1 MSTALSPKQIN
12 LLRTALAGA
21 MVLLGLTEIVL
32 LWHSSLTPQSLGL
45 AFLGFGK
52 LLVALGLLGSSRLPY
67 LGGVVL
73 LSSTIMLEADWF
85 RSDTSSAL
93 PALGLAGV
101 LIAVL
106 FYLLV
111 TSRPAPLNRQKTKP
125 SPE

>member
-1 MSTALSPKQIN
+1 MSTALSAKQIS
-12 LLRTALAGA
+12 LLRNALAGA

-32 LWHSSLTPQSLGL
+32 LWQSSLTPQSLGL

-73 LSSTIMLEADWF
+73 LSSTIILQADWF
-85 RSDTSSAL
+85 RSDASNAL
-93 PALGLAGV
+93 SALGLMGI

-111 TSRPAPLNRQKTKP
+111 TSRPALSKAQKTRP

>member
-1 MSTALSPKQIN
+1 MSTALSPKQIS

-73 LSSTIMLEADWF
+73 LSSTIMLEADRF

-93 PALGLAGV
+93 PALGLVGV

-111 TSRPAPLNRQKTKP
+111 TSRPAPIKRQKTKR

>member
-1 MSTALSPKQIN
+1 MSTALSPKQIS

-32 LWHSSLTPQSLGL
+32 LWQSSLTPQSLGL

-73 LSSTIMLEADWF
+73 LSSTMMLEADWF
-85 RSDTSSAL
+85 RSDTSGAL

-111 TSRPAPLNRQKTKP
+111 TSRPAPLKRQKTKP

>member
-1 MSTALSPKQIN
+1 MSTALSPKQIS

-93 PALGLAGV
+93 PALGLVGV

-111 TSRPAPLNRQKTKP
+111 TSRPAPIKRQKTKR

>member
-1 MSTALSPKQIN
+1 MSPALSAKQIR
-12 LLRTALAGA
+12 LLRNALAGA

-32 LWHSSLTPQSLGL
+32 LWHSSLTPLSLGL

-73 LSSTIMLEADWF
+73 LSSTVMLQADWF
-85 RSDTSSAL
+85 RSDASSAL
-93 PALGLAGV
+93 PALGLIGI

-111 TSRPAPLNRQKTKP
+111 TSRPAPSKAQKTKP

>member
-1 MSTALSPKQIN
+1 MSTALSPKQIS
-12 LLRTALAGA
+12 LLRPALAGA

-32 LWHSSLTPQSLGL
+32 LWQSSLTPQSLGL

-85 RSDTSSAL
+85 RSDTSGAL
-93 PALGLAGV
+93 PALGLAGL

-111 TSRPAPLNRQKTKP
+111 TSRPAPLKRQKTKP

>member
-93 PALGLAGV
+93 PALGLVGV

>member
-85 RSDTSSAL
+85 GSDTSSAL
-93 PALGLAGV
+93 PALGLVGV

-111 TSRPAPLNRQKTKP
+111 TSRPAPIKRQKTKP

>member
-1 MSTALSPKQIN
+1 MSTALSPKQIS

-93 PALGLAGV
+93 PALGFGGV
-101 LIAVL
+101 LIPVL

>member
-1 MSTALSPKQIN
+1 
-12 LLRTALAGA
+12 

-111 TSRPAPLNRQKTKP
+111 TSRPAPLNRKKTKP

>member
-1 MSTALSPKQIN
+1 MSTALSPKQIS

-32 LWHSSLTPQSLGL
+32 LWQSSLTPQSLGL

-85 RSDTSSAL
+85 RSDTSGAL
-93 PALGLAGV
+93 PALGLAGL

-111 TSRPAPLNRQKTKP
+111 TSRPAPLKRQKTKP
-125 SPE
+125 CPE

>member
-1 MSTALSPKQIN
+1 MSTALSPKQIS

>member
-1 MSTALSPKQIN
+1 M
-12 LLRTALAGA
+12 
-21 MVLLGLTEIVL
+21 LLGLTEIVL

-73 LSSTIMLEADWF
+73 LSSTIMLEADRF

-93 PALGLAGV
+93 PALGLVGV

-111 TSRPAPLNRQKTKP
+111 TSRPAPIKRQKTKR

>member
-1 MSTALSPKQIN
+1 MSTALSPKQIS

-32 LWHSSLTPQSLGL
+32 LWQSSLTPQSLGL

-85 RSDTSSAL
+85 RSDTSGAL

-111 TSRPAPLNRQKTKP
+111 TSRPAPLKRQKTKP

>member
-1 MSTALSPKQIN
+1 MSTALSPKQIS

-73 LSSTIMLEADWF
+73 LSSTIMLEADRF

-93 PALGLAGV
+93 PALGLVGV

-111 TSRPAPLNRQKTKP
+111 TSRPAPIKRQKTKH